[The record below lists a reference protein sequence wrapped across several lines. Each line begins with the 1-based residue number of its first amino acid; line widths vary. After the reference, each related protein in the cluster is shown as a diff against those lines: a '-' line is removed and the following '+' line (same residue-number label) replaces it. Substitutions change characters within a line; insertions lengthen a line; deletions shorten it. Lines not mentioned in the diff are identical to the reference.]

1 MCLAIPAE
9 VVELL
14 PASMARVNIE
24 GVEKVVSLALVE
36 NVAVGDYVLLHVGFA
51 LSRIDPEE
59 ALQTLAILKEMGE
72 LVELEESGAG
82 R

>member
-14 PASMARVNIE
+14 PEAMGRVSID
-24 GVEKVVSLALVE
+24 GVEKIVSLGLVDG
-36 NVAVGDYVLLHVGFA
+36 VAVGDYVLLHVGFA
-51 LSRIDPEE
+51 LSRIDPQE
-59 ALQTLAILKEMGE
+59 ARETLALLKEMGE
-72 LVELEESGAG
+72 LVELDLREAA

>member
-14 PASMARVNIE
+14 PESMGRVSIDGIE
-24 GVEKVVSLALVE
+24 KDVSLALVE
-36 NVAVGDYVLLHVGFA
+36 GVQVGDYVLLHVGFA

-59 ALQTLAILKEMGE
+59 ARQTLEILREMGE
-72 LVELEESGAG
+72 LVELEEAGAA